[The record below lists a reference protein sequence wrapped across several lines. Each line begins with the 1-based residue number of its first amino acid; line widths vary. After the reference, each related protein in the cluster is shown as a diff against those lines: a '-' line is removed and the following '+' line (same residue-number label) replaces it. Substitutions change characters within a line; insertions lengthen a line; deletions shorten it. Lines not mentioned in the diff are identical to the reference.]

1 MTIQFK
7 PTTFICLILATIAV
21 TACSSTTPQAAS
33 LPDSSQSSALSNEPA
48 DPGTQ
53 AEPKNAVATPD
64 CTEPGCDPIKDAY
77 ELRDAGKYD
86 MAAAKFIEAAE
97 TPSDLSNFL
106 YQQAASSALEGSKNL
121 ETLQQIL
128 ASGAFQQ
135 GFPGSEFLLAKIESL
150 LNTSESE
157 SALPASGTAERA
169 LKNAHAE
176 EVCNWL
182 IPILSTEA
190 TKESKSSAKNVAEI
204 ADHAFA
210 YCLDDSHS
218 ETILKLAKK
227 PSNHA
232 ILRRAEG
239 YFSRVRFRDANQQIE
254 AINTAKL
261 SKNERCELDFLTAR
275 TVVRLRRISDSNNSY
290 QRVIDKCTDDSSQGA
305 RIRSMYALGRY
316 FHDKDQLDDSQK
328 LFEAILTEYPTFSHA
343 DDALFYL
350 ARIERKRGNTKN
362 QHDLLARALRDY
374 PDGDM
379 THEMVWEVH
388 ESLVRTKKYQE
399 FIDAITKLELPE
411 YDNQYFSQGRLAYFL
426 AFSNFKL
433 GKKSDAFAY
442 WQSAW
447 NKYPFSFY
455 GYLSNL
461 RLREN
466 NEPVA
471 PLLKSLQ
478 TDEQARQRAQQVQW
492 FDDEQWQATG
502 THKLADLQ
510 QFDAACDFETIRLRA
525 VPSTDTDK
533 WRLAHLC
540 DAAKRYPL
548 SHNIVRRQIPGSP
561 WAHPQDGVL
570 VRWQLAW
577 PNPFEAKIAA
587 VHTAEAAQWD
597 GPTVHRAFS
606 TSIMREESSFI
617 EDVTSWAGAL
627 GLMQLM
633 PKTALDHDRDIDGR
647 ATPERLKTAD
657 VNIRVGVDHI
667 FSLAKRFDSH
677 PVLMAA
683 AYNAGGGRI
692 SGWLRNQPNDD
703 IALWVEDIPYLETRD
718 YTKRVIGSYAAY
730 QWLLDQTALDTRPAL
745 PARL

>member
-1 MTIQFK
+1 MTLPIN
-7 PTTFICLILATIAV
+7 PTIFICLTLTATAIS
-21 TACSSTTPQAAS
+21 ACSSATPQAAA
-33 LPDSSQSSALSNEPA
+33 LPDSAPTATISSDHSEPS
-48 DPGTQ
+48 P
-53 AEPKNAVATPD
+53 PD
-64 CTEPGCDPIKDAY
+64 CTDPGCDPMKDAY
-77 ELRDAGKYD
+77 DLRDAGEFD
-86 MAAAKFIEAAE
+86 LSAAKFLEAAGN
-97 TPSDLSNFL
+97 PSDLSYFL
-106 YQQAASSALEGSKNL
+106 FLQAADTTLRGSQSLEI
-121 ETLQQIL
+121 LQKSL
-128 ASGAFQQ
+128 DSGAFQQ
-135 GFPGSEFLLAKIESL
+135 GYPGSEFLLAKVESL
-150 LNTSESE
+150 LNLSQ
-157 SALPASGTAERA
+157 SASPLPALQTAENA
-169 LKNAHAE
+169 LQNAQHE

-182 IPILSTEA
+182 IPILTTESA
-190 TKESKSSAKNVAEI
+190 KESSDSTANLARL
-204 ADHAFA
+204 ADLTFA
-210 YCLDDSHS
+210 YCLDDAHS
-218 ETILKLAKK
+218 DAVLKLAKK

-232 ILRRAEG
+232 HQRRAEG
-239 YFSRVRFRDANQQIE
+239 YFSRVRFRDANLQIE
-254 AINTAKL
+254 AINASKL
-261 SKNERCELDFLTAR
+261 TKSDRCDLDFLTAR
-275 TVVRLRRISDSNNSY
+275 TVVRLRRVSDSNKNY
-290 QRVIDKCTDDSSQGA
+290 QRVIDQCTHDSAQGA

-316 FHDKDQLDDSQK
+316 FHDNNNLDESQK
-328 LFEAILTEYPTFSHA
+328 MFDAILTEYPTFSHA

-350 ARIERKRGNTKN
+350 ARIERKRGKTTS
-362 QHDLLARALRDY
+362 QHELLARALSTY

-388 ESLVRTKKYQE
+388 ESLIRTKKYKE
-399 FIDAITKLELPE
+399 FIDAITKLDLPQ
-411 YDNQYFSQGRLAYFL
+411 YDNQYFSQGRLEYFL
-426 AFSNFKL
+426 ARAHFELNNKNE
-433 GKKSDAFAY
+433 AFDY

-461 RLREN
+461 RLAEN
-466 NEPVA
+466 NNPVA
-471 PLLKSLQ
+471 PLLESLQ
-478 TDEQARQRAQQVQW
+478 TDEQALQNARQISW
-492 FDDEQWQATG
+492 FDDALWQTTG
-502 THKLADLQ
+502 THKLAKIQ
-510 QFDAACDFETIRLRA
+510 QFDAACDFETVRLRSEKA
-525 VPSTDTDK
+525 TDIDK

-548 SHNIVRRQIPGSP
+548 SHNIVRRQISGSP
-561 WAHPQDGVL
+561 WAHPRDGIL

-577 PNPFEAKIAA
+577 PNPFEAKIADA
-587 VHTAEAAQWD
+587 HTAEAAQWD

-633 PKTALDHDRDIDGR
+633 PKTALDHDRDIEGR

-667 FSLAKRFDSH
+667 YSLAKRFDSH

-692 SGWLRNQPNDD
+692 SGWLKNQPNDD

-730 QWLLDQTALDTRPAL
+730 QWLLGQTELDTRPAA

>member
-1 MTIQFK
+1 MTLQFK
-7 PTTFICLILATIAV
+7 PSTFVCLTLAALTIN
-21 TACSSTTPQAAS
+21 ACSSTTPQAAS
-33 LPDSSQSSALSNEPA
+33 LPDSSQSPTLSSEQANENKPG
-48 DPGTQ
+48 DPQ
-53 AEPKNAVATPD
+53 NAAANID
-64 CTEPGCDPIKDAY
+64 DQLKDAY
-77 ELRDAGKYD
+77 DLHDAGKFD
-86 MAAAKFIEAAE
+86 LAAAKFLEVASS
-97 TPSDLSNFL
+97 PSDLSGFL
-106 YQQAASSALEGSKNL
+106 YLQAANS
-121 ETLQQIL
+121 TLQESQNIEILQQTL

-135 GFPGSEFLLAKIESL
+135 GYPGSEFLLAKIESI
-150 LNTSESE
+150 LNTSKSV
-157 SALPASGTAERA
+157 SPLPSTQTAENA
-169 LKNAHAE
+169 LKNAQGE

-182 IPILSTEA
+182 LPLLVTESTKDSKNIA
-190 TKESKSSAKNVAEI
+190 TNFNEL

-210 YCLDDSHS
+210 YCLDDTHS
-218 ETILKLAKK
+218 ETVSKLAKK
-227 PSNHA
+227 PSNYAHQ
-232 ILRRAEG
+232 RRAEG

-254 AINTAKL
+254 AINTSKL
-261 SKNERCELDFLTAR
+261 SKADRCDLDYLTAR
-275 TVVRLRRISDSNNSY
+275 TVVRLRRINDSNNSY
-290 QRVIDKCTDDSSQGA
+290 QQVIDKCTDSSNQGA

-316 FHDKDQLDDSQK
+316 FHDKNQLDESQK
-328 LFEAILTEYPTFSHA
+328 MFETMLTEYPTFSHA

-350 ARIERKRGNTKN
+350 ARIERKRGNTQK
-362 QHDLLARALRDY
+362 QHALLARALRDY

-388 ESLVRTKKYQE
+388 ESLIRTKKYQE
-399 FIDAITKLELPE
+399 FIDAITQLELPE
-411 YDNQYFSQGRLAYFL
+411 YDNQYFSQGRLEYFL
-426 AFSNFKL
+426 ALASSKL
-433 GKKSDAFAY
+433 NNKNDALTH
-442 WQSAW
+442 WQNAW

-466 NEPVA
+466 NTQVA
-471 PLLKSLQ
+471 PLLESLQ
-478 TDEQARQRAQQVQW
+478 TDEQARQQALQVSW
-492 FDDEQWQATG
+492 FDDESWQVTG
-502 THKLADLQ
+502 TQKLAKIQ
-510 QFDAACDFETIRLRA
+510 QFDAACDFETVRLRA
-525 VPSTDTDK
+525 VKSTDTDK

-561 WAHPQDGVL
+561 WAHPQNGVL

-587 VHTAEAAQWD
+587 AHTAEAAQWD

-647 ATPERLKTAD
+647 ATPDRLKTAD

-667 FSLAKRFDSH
+667 FSLAKRFNSH

-692 SGWLRNQPNDD
+692 SGWLKTQPNDD

-730 QWLLDQTALDTRPAL
+730 QWLLGQIELDTRPAA